1 MFVPKNTNPK
11 EFKRLQQQ
19 VSQRSS
25 LVEDLYFVWASFMEE
40 GVYVKL
46 FNGRDGIDTIA
57 TRECKRKYDGASF
70 DVLL

>member
-1 MFVPKNTNPK
+1 MGIFYGGG
-11 EFKRLQQQ
+11 L
-19 VSQRSS
+19 
-25 LVEDLYFVWASFMEE
+25 
-40 GVYVKL
+40 YVKL